1 MKFRVKLSLFSSTF
15 LTPIPYLGLASIF
28 GLSDLARVVSRKSRF
43 FYILIANCLFLVLLV
58 LIANINNKV
67 KLSYEEMKRLA
78 VLVCSLTT
86 GLYFIAKVNLKGST
100 SLQRN
105 QAILILALGW
115 LVSSKIFWE
124 LPSTSQYVNY
134 SWYKF
139 AGASA
144 FILLSLQLIMVSR
157 FRDSVFAWILL
168 GIALSF
174 ISVLNGAKSFA
185 LLSLTVVLLRIGL
198 TSELRSKMGL
208 VQNLSFNRFRLFR
221 TILLTVVILVLI
233 LFFARNG
240 LLGGRVESLAGQYG
254 SNLSDSFFRAR
265 PEFTYSLQILRSL
278 PFFGYGT
285 IADPFNHIHLQLVNS
300 NFLTIQ
306 EQHFLL
312 NRILVNGFNLH
323 SWTFDLVARAGFLCF
338 LPLAYYAILL
348 FRSIFSFELISNYPG
363 LTFICTIS
371 LVDLFF
377 SPYSWFVSVQ
387 IAFSFLAIFLSQQM
401 SKSRDTRRDIGQI

>member
-1 MKFRVKLSLFSSTF
+1 MNFRDKLALFSSTF

-28 GLSDLARVVSRKSRF
+28 GLRDFAKVVSHKNRF
-43 FYILIANCLFLVLLV
+43 HYLLVGNCTFLVLLV
-58 LIANINNKV
+58 LFANVNNHV
-67 KLSYEEMKRLA
+67 RLNYEEMKRLA

-86 GLYFIAKVNLKGST
+86 GLYFINKVRLNNST
-100 SLQRN
+100 VLQRN
-105 QAILILALGW
+105 QTILVLSIGW
-115 LVSSKIFWE
+115 LASSRVFWK
-124 LPSTSQYVNY
+124 LPATAQYANY

-144 FILLSLQLIMVSR
+144 LILLSIQLIMISR
-157 FRDSVFAWILL
+157 FRDSVSAWIVL
-168 GIALSF
+168 GLALSA
-174 ISVLNGAKSFA
+174 ISVSNGAKSFA
-185 LLSLTVVLLRIGL
+185 LISLIITLLRIGL
-198 TSELRSKMGL
+198 TSELRSRIDL
-208 VQNLSFNRFRLFR
+208 AQNVRFNRFRLFR
-221 TILLTVVILVLI
+221 TILLTLVIVALI
-233 LFFARNG
+233 LFLARNG
-240 LLGGRVESLAGQYG
+240 LLGGKVESLTGQYG

-265 PEFTYSLQILRSL
+265 PEFTYSLQILKDL

-285 IADPFNHIHLQLVNS
+285 ISDPFNHIHLQLVSS

-323 SWTFDLVARAGFLCF
+323 SWMFDLVARAGFLCF

-348 FRSIFSFELISNYPG
+348 VRSIFAFELISNYPG

-377 SPYSWFVSVQ
+377 SPYSWFVSIQ
-387 IAFSFLAIFLSQQM
+387 IAFSFLAIFLNQRLT
-401 SKSRDTRRDIGQI
+401 KLTDARREIAQI